1 MTTFTVLNRHG
12 EVQTQNASLS
22 EAAQTV
28 LGYDGHEYEIRRG
41 ENNKGF
47 WLYVSQFS
55 RNSSCGGRPLVRS
68 CCYPAADTEAEAE
81 TEIFQH
87 VINHASFWDGQT
99 VMTDEAYA
107 REQTEISEAEREAAE
122 HKEAIMWKSIFPAE
136 AAALSPETLAEC
148 INTLRYLDAEFRQYG
163 TIDLVN
169 MRHVTAALA
178 RVEAE
183 TARAAAPI
191 KQAAE

>member
-12 EVQTQNASLS
+12 EVQTQNASLR

-55 RNSSCGGRPLVRS
+55 RNSSCGGRPLVRG
-68 CCYPAADTEAEAE
+68 CCYSAADTEAEAE
-81 TEIFQH
+81 TEIFQD
-87 VINHASFWDGQT
+87 VIDHASFWDDQT

-107 REQTEISEAEREAAE
+107 REQTEI
-122 HKEAIMWKSIFPAE
+122 
-136 AAALSPETLAEC
+136 
-148 INTLRYLDAEFRQYG
+148 
-163 TIDLVN
+163 
-169 MRHVTAALA
+169 TASAHG
-178 RVEAE
+178 
-183 TARAAAPI
+183 
-191 KQAAE
+191 

>member
-28 LGYDGHEYEIRRG
+28 LDYDGHEYEIRRG

-68 CCYPAADTEAEAE
+68 RCYSAADTEAEAE
-81 TEIFQH
+81 TELFQY
-87 VINHASFWDGQT
+87 VIDHASFWDDLAA
-99 VMTDEAYA
+99 MTDEAYA
-107 REQTEISEAEREAAE
+107 REQAEISEAESE
-122 HKEAIMWKSIFPAE
+122 
-136 AAALSPETLAEC
+136 
-148 INTLRYLDAEFRQYG
+148 
-163 TIDLVN
+163 
-169 MRHVTAALA
+169 
-178 RVEAE
+178 
-183 TARAAAPI
+183 
-191 KQAAE
+191 